1 MYQHTKSTSSKHSI
15 LRKHRKRVFP
25 SWCISNI
32 IALLSC
38 VYFCLTWN
46 KSLATAALS
55 CYECDSSSNFTCT
68 ERWDPSEPTVQ
79 KYLNFDCSH
88 VHNAKYCVKMT
99 GIYDGKL
106 GTKRFCSSRDW
117 GNYCEYIK
125 RPGDTQEYR
134 SCIFSCTRSGCNTS
148 SETITV
154 SYLTLYFMTIIGII
168 HNFIWKY
175 WTYIFQILARDLY
188 KPKFDLFVI
197 SLVILIVIFM
207 NNCVLPKIKKEYY
220 V

>member
-1 MYQHTKSTSSKHSI
+1 MSAIIRARNKNNLFVQDNQITNNRVVLSSLPNNQSKMYQHTKSTSSKHTI
-15 LRKHRKRVFP
+15 LRKHRKIVFP

-134 SCIFSCTRSGCNTS
+134 SCIFSCTRSGCNTA
-148 SETITV
+148 SETIRI
-154 SYLTLYFMTIIGII
+154 SYLTLYFMALIGII
-168 HNFIWKY
+168 HSFIGKY
-175 WTYIFQILARDLY
+175 
-188 KPKFDLFVI
+188 
-197 SLVILIVIFM
+197 
-207 NNCVLPKIKKEYY
+207 
-220 V
+220 

>member
-1 MYQHTKSTSSKHSI
+1 MYQHTKSTSSKHTI
-15 LRKHRKRVFP
+15 LRKHRKIVFP

-32 IALLSC
+32 IVLLSC

-46 KSLATAALS
+46 KSLVMALS

-134 SCIFSCTRSGCNTS
+134 SCIFSCTRSGCNTA
-148 SETITV
+148 SETITI
-154 SYLTLYFMTIIGII
+154 SYLTLYFMATIGII
-168 HNFIWKY
+168 HSFIWKY
-175 WTYIFQILARDLY
+175 
-188 KPKFDLFVI
+188 
-197 SLVILIVIFM
+197 
-207 NNCVLPKIKKEYY
+207 
-220 V
+220 